1 MTSRAAIRHPN
12 RREHDNAQRDR
23 LGGTILCCV
32 MGLVACP
39 PVWAGKDIDL
49 DRALE
54 TIESSERRAQSLQ
67 WKVQVREGKVK
78 DPMRPET
85 ATWGQVRHQGHVVIE
100 HFSGRYRVD
109 LDSVMRWIQG
119 VNDHVAERNTWS
131 FDGVLFRDL
140 NYTSPGKVLP
150 RIPPQPGDDIGRGRI
165 YRAGEETNQFEAF
178 RLTCGIGDIPPN
190 HFGEPLSA
198 LMRHGIK
205 TKREVRIVVEG
216 DLWKISVPERQGDST
231 IVVEYDPRKDAVL
244 RATWQNGIPESPWSQ
259 WDYELQEV
267 DGFWVPK
274 TITRVNL
281 FDKTIWQSR
290 ISDVKLNI
298 ATPHQAFELVFPP
311 WSSVTDSRK
320 QLPN

>member
-1 MTSRAAIRHPN
+1 M
-12 RREHDNAQRDR
+12 
-23 LGGTILCCV
+23 LCFV
-32 MGLVACP
+32 MGLFACP
-39 PVWAGKDIDL
+39 PVWAGKDIEL
-49 DRALE
+49 DKALE
-54 TIESSERRAQSLQ
+54 TIESGERRAQSLQ
-67 WKVQVREGKVK
+67 WKVEVREGKVK
-78 DPMRPET
+78 DPMRPEA
-85 ATWGQVRHQGHVVIE
+85 ATWGPACHQGHVVIE

-119 VNDHVAERNTWS
+119 VNDHVAGRNTWS
-131 FDGVLFRDL
+131 FDGVLYRDL

-150 RIPPQPGDDIGRGRI
+150 RIPPEPGDDRGRGRI

-178 RLTCGIGDIPPN
+178 RLACGIGDMPPN

-198 LMRHGIK
+198 LMRNGIK
-205 TKREVRIVVEG
+205 TSRGVRVAVEG

-244 RATWQNGIPESPWSQ
+244 RATWQNGMPESPWSR
-259 WDYELQEV
+259 WDYEIQKA

-281 FDKTIWQSR
+281 FDKTIFQTR
-290 ISDVKLNI
+290 ISDVKVNI

-311 WSSVTDSRK
+311 WTSVTDSRK